1 MSFIDSGFTVYL
13 LLFAV
18 IAITTVNY
26 TSSNGRLR
34 ETKSTSAL
42 REGYVLVPGGN
53 VWYRVVGANRKKIP
67 LLLLHGGPGASH
79 DYLEPLEPLS
89 DERPVIFYDQL
100 GSGNSDRPD
109 DRSLWTIKRF
119 VEELEHVREALQL
132 HEVHILG
139 QSWGTMLGVDYVL
152 AKAPQ
157 GVTSL
162 ILSGPCLSAARW
174 STDQKAYLS
183 EFPEAIRRVIQD
195 SEASGDFSSSGYQEA
210 MKQYYKRH
218 VCRLDPWPECLTR
231 TFEKLG
237 HAVYEYMWGP
247 SEFTVTGL
255 LKDYDRTA
263 RLKEISIPTLFTCG
277 RYDEATPDTTTY
289 YHTMLPGSEIAVL
302 EGASHEH
309 HIERPQQYMQ
319 IVRSFLHRAESV

>member
-1 MSFIDSGFTVYL
+1 VSFIDSGFTVYL

-309 HIERPQQYMQ
+309 HIERPEQYMQ